1 MRWGLSI
8 VLAAF
13 SFVVGG
19 VIGIALDRKH
29 RPKGAGQKNSTNA
42 HTDQQAPNVSA
53 DSFHRFYRAC
63 RVSFA
68 HNLGAQQKLLQHFEE
83 VFFEAGF
90 DQLRAFAL
98 IDRDQ
103 DGVISFDDFAELP
116 QLFAN
121 LLSASQP
128 GDFEAL
134 FESLD
139 ISKTGQVTAADW
151 HQNFEAAGRAL
162 KAEIAQWLC
171 ELLVSH
177 YDTVDDAFGH
187 MDRGEGVVTVQD
199 FAACMGEMLGVG
211 RLPQMDLARI
221 LWALEADVTETGC
234 MPVQGWIEC
243 LAGVAPPKKMLTDAV
258 PGGYVDVT
266 EEAGLK

>member
-1 MRWGLSI
+1 MRWALSI

-29 RPKGAGQKNSTNA
+29 RPKGAGQKNTTNA
-42 HTDQQAPNVSA
+42 HTVQQAPNVPA

-83 VFFEAGF
+83 IFFEAGF
-90 DQLRAFAL
+90 DQLRVFAL

-121 LLSASQP
+121 LLSESEP

-139 ISKTGQVTAADW
+139 ISKTGQVTATDW
-151 HQNFEAAGRAL
+151 HQNFQAAGCAL
-162 KAEIAQWLC
+162 KAEIAQWLYD
-171 ELLVSH
+171 LLISH
-177 YDTVDDAFGH
+177 HDTVDDAFSH
-187 MDRGEGVVTVQD
+187 MDRGEGIVTVQD
-199 FAACMGEMLGVG
+199 FAACMEEMLGV
-211 RLPQMDLARI
+211 RLPQIDLARI
-221 LWALEADVTETGC
+221 VWALDADVTETGC
-234 MPVQGWIEC
+234 MPVQGWVEC
-243 LAGVAPPKKMLTDAV
+243 LAGVAPHKKMLMDAA
-258 PGGYVDVT
+258 PGVYVNVT